1 MLSHFLRPSLRAV
14 TLWPFVL
21 AALFVTST
29 VEAQTAPVA
38 ATPVPPSPEPAVTE
52 PAVPE
57 PAVPEPPAVPAVEP
71 TRTPRIRLKHNLPVD
86 MIATGA
92 MGAALISWG
101 FLKVNIGFKDCTIC
115 DGPPGETN
123 ALDGFFR
130 DSLKQR
136 DGAPAATLSHI
147 ISYGVGPAMGFALTI
162 GAAAADNRI
171 DEAPLNC
178 LLVIEASLAA
188 VIVKEGLTAF
198 VRRERP
204 FVHALEGEEKEKEL
218 ARGDPLESFPGGH
231 TASIMAITASSA
243 VVSTMRGYRLAP
255 LIWIIGSTIA
265 TTSMYLRIASDQH
278 YFTDNVMGAVV
289 GGVVG
294 AAVPLLFHG
303 RINDQPTAAT
313 RWLRGA
319 MLTSNAVP
327 GGRTVGLGWSF

>member
-1 MLSHFLRPSLRAV
+1 MIPYPLRDVMRAV
-14 TLWPFVL
+14 SVWPFAL
-21 AALFVTST
+21 AALLASSSVR
-29 VEAQTAPVA
+29 AQSPVVDPDPAGAPPA
-38 ATPVPPSPEPAVTE
+38 EPVPV
-52 PAVPE
+52 
-57 PAVPEPPAVPAVEP
+57 EPPAVLVAEP
-71 TRTPRIRLKHNLPVD
+71 TLTPRIRLQHNAPAD
-86 MIATGA
+86 MIATGV

-101 FLKVNIGFKDCTIC
+101 FLKANIGFENCTIC

-123 ALDGFFR
+123 AVDGFFR
-130 DSLKQR
+130 DSFKQN
-136 DGAPAATLSHI
+136 DGAPAATISHI
-147 ISYGVGPAMGFALTI
+147 ISYGASPVMGFALTI
-162 GAAAADNRI
+162 GVAAADNRI

-204 FVHALEGEEKEKEL
+204 FVHALEGEEKQKEL
-218 ARGDPLESFPGGH
+218 ASGDPLESFPGGH

-255 LIWIIGSTIA
+255 LIWIIGSTLA

-278 YFTDNVMGAVV
+278 YFTDNVVGAIV

-294 AAVPLLFHG
+294 AAVPLIFHP
-303 RINDQPTAAT
+303 RIKEQPGAVT
-313 RWLRGA
+313 RFLGGA